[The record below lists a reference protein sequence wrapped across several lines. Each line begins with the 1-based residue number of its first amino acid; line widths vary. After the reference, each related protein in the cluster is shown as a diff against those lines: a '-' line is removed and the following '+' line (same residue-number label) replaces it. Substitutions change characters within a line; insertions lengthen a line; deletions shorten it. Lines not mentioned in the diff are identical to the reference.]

1 MFGLGFLRCHYCSK
15 QRSPFRVHQTQN
27 AQTICDYCLE
37 WHNKALDLLAGR
49 AMPGCQAC
57 GATWEKLRDARQNV
71 EMKSYVEPAVKLY
84 CVPRDGVYQVLCAPC
99 LKGYVSKRADLYRK
113 TPFGASLNL

>member
-57 GATWEKLRDARQNV
+57 GASWEKLRDSCPGV
-71 EMKSYVEPAVKLY
+71 EMKLYV
-84 CVPRDGVYQVLCAPC
+84 VPREGIYQVLCAPC
-99 LKGYVSKRADLYRK
+99 LKPYVSKRADLYRN